1 MENQAISKDLSNSDM
16 VVGPQTGNIAANI
29 AAKPLEV
36 PPPTN
41 QPHGSLPL
49 PINIHPQKE
58 QIVSME
64 KQGQPA
70 TSSSSNTSKKSAE
83 SAATTAASTAPAAAQ
98 SRKKPPP
105 NAKASPR
112 QKAWPSCI

>member
-70 TSSSSNTSKKSAE
+70 TSSSSNTSEKSTEKSAE
-83 SAATTAASTAPAAAQ
+83 NAATTAATAPAA
-98 SRKKPPP
+98 KKPSKAKPRPQPP
-105 NAKASPR
+105 FDGIYR
-112 QKAWPSCI
+112 